1 MYGLM
6 IKGEGKGKGET
17 LSGVKHFLV
26 DYAHRHS
33 HPVNALLH
41 IVGVPLA
48 FFGFYKLLFQR
59 GQNWVGTGAACL
71 ILGYWLQYLG
81 HKKQGNEVGEV
92 TLIRH
97 LLRKIKR

>member
-1 MYGLM
+1 MK
-6 IKGEGKGKGET
+6 IKVQGEGEALCK
-17 LSGVKHFLV
+17 VKHFLV

-33 HPVNALLH
+33 HPLNALLH
-41 IVGVPLA
+41 IIGVPLA
-48 FFGFYKLLFQR
+48 FFGLYKILFQR
-59 GQNWVGTGAACL
+59 GGNSAGTGAACL

-81 HKKQGNEVGEV
+81 HRKQGNEVGEV

>member
-1 MYGLM
+1 MYGLK
-6 IKGEGKGKGET
+6 IKCQGEE
-17 LSGVKHFLV
+17 LERVRHFLV

-33 HPVNALLH
+33 HPLNALLH
-41 IVGVPLA
+41 IIGVPLA
-48 FFGFYKLLFQR
+48 FFGFYKLLRQPARNCSGR
-59 GQNWVGTGAACL
+59 GLGAACL

-97 LLRKIKR
+97 LLGKIKR